1 MRRLLATVVLLIAT
15 AACAPRTGLPPDT
28 AAFAATRADSVAPST
43 AADKLR
49 TVELRVDVASA
60 YGRQDATQIIERV
73 MDAFIGHPG
82 YSRHFYTDDDSREIA
97 LERVI
102 EEFDVRRLR
111 RQIIDT
117 VGRIALV
124 LDFDPFYA
132 SDADVIIVVTVSEPE
147 ERFAPSGLEL
157 SLSLRVGMVE
167 SQSRAPVTTASG
179 SMVALVTWTDD
190 NGAGELP
197 REVRA
202 QLIAQALPS
211 LVTAAAQQAFDDLFA
226 QLD

>member
-102 EEFDVRRLR
+102 EEFDVRRRLQQYR
-111 RQIIDT
+111 PSAPI
-117 VGRIALV
+117 VAHGLPAS
-124 LDFDPFYA
+124 PYYE
-132 SDADVIIVVTVSEPE
+132 SDADVIIVVTVSVSE
-147 ERFAPSGLEL
+147 ERLGPSSLML
-157 SLSLRVGMVE
+157 SLSLRVDMVE
-167 SQSRAPVTTASG
+167 GQSRAPVAAGSG
-179 SMVALVTWTDD
+179 SIVAFVGWM
-190 NGAGELP
+190 ELLGDS
-197 REVRA
+197 RS
-202 QLIAQALPS
+202 QSIAQALPS